1 MNVPTE
7 GNRSRIYKV
16 IIPVEHKDG
25 TKHWLRIGSA
35 FPNKDASINL
45 YLDALPAGGHNVLQ
59 LRELTDEDFNRRKP
73 GYAGDGGLLP
83 PPPPS
88 PGRNEEIPF

>member
-1 MNVPTE
+1 MNVQTE
-7 GNRSRIYKV
+7 GNRARMYKV

-25 TKHWLRIGSA
+25 TKHWMRIGSA

-59 LRELTDEDFNRRKP
+59 IREMTDEDFNRRKP
-73 GYAGDGGLLP
+73 GMGEHAPLP
-83 PPPPS
+83 PPPPAT
-88 PGRNEEIPF
+88 GRTDDLPF